1 MPAAAAHV
9 MSVRQSPPEP
19 PVYAGV
25 QTKLRDFVVAE
36 GLQPGARLPAERELA
51 RRLGVS
57 RTSLRQAL
65 TVLRVEG
72 LVDVR
77 RGDGIYLL
85 RDATDVIPPI
95 AGELG
100 AAHPELPAL
109 GEVRNA
115 LEAFAARSA
124 ALRRTDGNLGE
135 MVAAL
140 RLMESELADGKPGL
154 LGDRAFHDSVR
165 HASHN
170 DVLDRLLLLIA
181 EGAERIA
188 EASLSRPGQPERSLA
203 AHRLILDA
211 IIAREPDD
219 AYRLMYDHLEL
230 TGRFSNGQA
239 APAGRD
245 GVAS

>member
-1 MPAAAAHV
+1 M
-9 MSVRQSPPEP
+9 
-19 PVYAGV
+19 
-25 QTKLRDFVVAE
+25 
-36 GLQPGARLPAERELA
+36 
-51 RRLGVS
+51 
-57 RTSLRQAL
+57 
-65 TVLRVEG
+65 LRVEG
-72 LVDVR
+72 LVDIR

-95 AGELG
+95 AGEL

-124 ALRRTDGNLGE
+124 SQRRTDDDLAE

-140 RLMESELADGKPGL
+140 RLMEGELDAGRPGL
-154 LGDRAFHDSVR
+154 LGDRAFHGSVR
-165 HASHN
+165 AASHN
-170 DVLDRLLLLIA
+170 EVLDRLLLLII
-181 EGAERIA
+181 EGAARIA

-219 AYRLMYDHLEL
+219 AHRLMYDHLEL
-230 TGRFSNGQA
+230 TGRFSDGRSA
-239 APAGRD
+239 AGD
-245 GVAS
+245 GM

>member
-1 MPAAAAHV
+1 MT
-9 MSVRQSPPEP
+9 VRDPLPRQ
-19 PVYAGV
+19 PVYAST
-25 QTKLRDFVVAE
+25 QTKLREFVVAE

-51 RRLGVS
+51 RQLGVS

-77 RGDGIYLL
+77 RSDGIYLL

-95 AGELG
+95 AGELV
-100 AAHPELPAL
+100 ANPELPAL

-124 ALRRTDGNLGE
+124 AVRRADEDLAE

-140 RLMESELADGKPGL
+140 RLMESELAEGKPGL
-154 LGDRAFHDSVR
+154 LGDRAFHSSVR
-165 HASHN
+165 AASHN
-170 DVLDRLLLLIA
+170 GVLDRLLLLIT
-181 EGAERIA
+181 EGAARIA

-219 AYRLMYDHLEL
+219 AHRLMYDHLEL
-230 TGRFSNGQA
+230 TGRFSNGDPA
-239 APAGRD
+239 AD
-245 GVAS
+245 GDGGAIF

>member
-1 MPAAAAHV
+1 MAVH
-9 MSVRQSPPEP
+9 PPP
-19 PVYAGV
+19 IYASV
-25 QTKLRDFVVAE
+25 QTKLREFVVAE
-36 GLQPGARLPAERELA
+36 GLHPGARLPAERELA

-77 RGDGIYLL
+77 RGDGIYLV
-85 RDATDVIPPI
+85 RDANDVIPPI

-124 ALRRTDGNLGE
+124 ALRRTDADLGE

-140 RLMESELADGKPGL
+140 RLMESELAGGQPGL
-154 LGDRAFHDSVR
+154 LGDRAFHASVQS
-165 HASHN
+165 ASRN

-181 EGAERIA
+181 DGAERIA

-219 AYRLMYDHLEL
+219 ANRLMYDHLEL
-230 TGRFSNGQA
+230 TGRFSNGEA
-239 APAGRD
+239 APGGHD
-245 GVAS
+245 GAVPL

>member
-1 MPAAAAHV
+1 MAA
-9 MSVRQSPPEP
+9 RQSSSKPS
-19 PVYAGV
+19 VYAGA
-25 QTKLRDFVVAE
+25 QTKVRDFVVAE
-36 GLQPGARLPAERELA
+36 GLRPGARLPAERELA

-65 TVLRVEG
+65 AVLRVEG

-85 RDATDVIPPI
+85 RDAADVIPPI

-124 ALRRTDGNLGE
+124 ALRRTDGDLGA

-140 RLMESELADGKPGL
+140 RRMEGELADGKPGL

-165 HASHN
+165 CASHN
-170 DVLDRLLLLIA
+170 EVLDRLLLLIV

-211 IIAREPDD
+211 IIASEPDD
-219 AYRLMYDHLEL
+219 ASRLMYDHLEL
-230 TGRFSNGQA
+230 TGRFSNGEA
-239 APAGRD
+239 VSGRD
-245 GVAS
+245 NSAGSP

>member
-1 MPAAAAHV
+1 MTNSARV
-9 MSVRQSPPEP
+9 VRDE
-19 PVYAGV
+19 PVYAST
-25 QTKLRDFVVAE
+25 QSKLREFIVAE
-36 GLQPGARLPAERELA
+36 GLEPGARLPAERELA
-51 RRLGVS
+51 RQLGVS

-95 AGELG
+95 AGEL
-100 AAHPELPAL
+100 AANSELPAL

-124 ALRRTDGNLGE
+124 AQRRTDDDLAE

-140 RLMESELADGKPGL
+140 RLMESELAEGEPGL
-154 LGDRAFHDSVR
+154 LGDRAFHSSVR
-165 HASHN
+165 AASHN
-170 DVLDRLLLLIA
+170 EVLDRLLLLIA
-181 EGAERIA
+181 EGAARIA
-188 EASLSRPGQPERSLA
+188 EASLSRQGQPERSLA

-219 AYRLMYDHLEL
+219 AHRLMYDHLEL
-230 TGRFSNGQA
+230 TGRFSSA
-239 APAGRD
+239 AD
-245 GVAS
+245 GGDGS

>member
-1 MPAAAAHV
+1 MSGPAL
-9 MSVRQSPPEP
+9 
-19 PVYAGV
+19 PVYAGA
-25 QTKLRDFVVAE
+25 QTRLREFVVAE

-51 RRLGVS
+51 QRLGIS

-95 AGELG
+95 AGELS

-115 LEAFAARSA
+115 LEAFAARIA
-124 ALRRTDGNLGE
+124 ASRRTDSDLGE
-135 MVAAL
+135 MVAAV
-140 RLMESELADGKPGL
+140 RLMEGEVAEGKPGL
-154 LGDRAFHDSVR
+154 LGDRAFHAAVR
-165 HASHN
+165 SASHN
-170 DVLDRLLLLIA
+170 KVLDRLLLLIA

-188 EASLSRPGQPERSLA
+188 GASLSRPGQSERSLA

-219 AYRLMYDHLEL
+219 AHRLMYDHLEL
-230 TGRFSNGQA
+230 TGRFCNGA
-239 APAGRD
+239 AAVSGDNGAG
-245 GVAS
+245 